1 MLLNYFLLTT
11 GLFLLYFGADWLVR
25 GSSSLAR
32 SMNISPLV
40 IGLTVVA
47 FGTSAPEMVVS
58 AVASLQNKS
67 MIAIGNVVGSNICNI
82 ALVLGTTALIMPIKA
97 SQSVVKRD
105 IPIMLLISVFLLLLS
120 FNSEISRPEGFTLFT
135 GIILYTLFNY
145 HVSKKETLPILSSE
159 NSMDKRVESEL
170 ENIGYV
176 ESRVKQVVIIV
187 AGIAGVLIGAQ
198 VLIDNAVIIMKV
210 FGVSEKFIGL
220 TIVALGTSI
229 PELATSVVAAMRKEL
244 DISIGNLVGSNVFNL
259 LSVIGITALI
269 RPITISGGFIESG
282 LIIDYFVMMFISFL
296 PWLMM
301 RNNYTIKRKDGLV
314 LLCCYVFYITYLV
327 ITG

>member
-58 AVASLQNKS
+58 AVASLQDKS

-82 ALVLGTTALIMPIKA
+82 ALVLGTTALIMPIRA
-97 SQSVVKRD
+97 SHSVVKRD
-105 IPIMLLISVFLLLLS
+105 IPIMLLVSVYLLLLS
-120 FNSEISRPEGFTLFT
+120 FNSEISRLEGLSLFT

-145 HVSKKETLPILSSE
+145 HISKKEAQPME
-159 NSMDKRVESEL
+159 NSMGKHVESEL

-176 ESRVKQVVIIV
+176 ESRAKQAVMIFT
-187 AGIAGVLIGAQ
+187 GIAGVLIGAQ
-198 VLIDNAVIIMKV
+198 VLINNSVIIMKT

-269 RPITISGGFIESG
+269 RPIPISGGFIESG

-296 PWLMM
+296 PWVMM
-301 RNNYTIKRKDGLV
+301 KNNYTIARKNGLA